1 LLGCSAKNLRDLNE
15 GVLCCG
21 AEGKWRVGSFAAL
34 ENVEHVVGGLSQIV
48 VGVDFWKWGQYGGTS
63 RQ

>member
-1 LLGCSAKNLRDLNE
+1 
-15 GVLCCG
+15 
-21 AEGKWRVGSFAAL
+21 VGSFAAL